1 MAKNVN
7 SGACLT
13 IDLAAL
19 KQNYQALT
27 EKLFSAKLAAVVKA
41 NAYGL
46 GVKEIATNQIVQTFG
61 YITEARE
68 GVRKYSLG
76 SGFNGWT
83 PEYILSK
90 SVVLGDD

>member
-1 MAKNVN
+1 MAYRQKEYK
-7 SGACLT
+7 SQG
-13 IDLAAL
+13 
-19 KQNYQALT
+19 Y
-27 EKLFSAKLAAVVKA
+27 KLQKLPQRK
-41 NAYGL
+41 Y

-83 PEYILSK
+83 PEFILRK
-90 SVVLGDD
+90 TTKAFVGDD